1 MKKPDLYIGI
11 DPGRETGVA
20 LWWTG
25 LKKCEL
31 KTMDFWSVI
40 VELNIRCIEG
50 AGFYV
55 RIEDPNK
62 NRPTFGKLKGG
73 ALARKSQDVGRNK
86 EHAYLIIQYC
96 ERHNIPYTAIQPTQK
111 KWDHETFNNILKGIN
126 GQTFTRTNQHQ
137 RDAARFVIGL

>member
-20 LWWTG
+20 YWSTEQ
-25 LKKCEL
+25 KK
-31 KTMDFWSVI
+31 
-40 VELNIRCIEG
+40 VELETMSFWDIIAEINRRFNDWEDIH
-50 AGFYV
+50 V
-55 RIEDPNK
+55 RIEDPNR

-126 GQTFTRTNQHQ
+126 GQTFTRTNPHQ